1 MSEVVKKDCQ
11 NPNMLGQET
20 QYMYAGNFE
29 SFRKFYENI
38 LILSLRSTPFC
49 IQTANLIGFF
59 AEIRITQFFKRIFL
73 NQFSAFS

>member
-11 NPNMLGQET
+11 NPNMLGKET

-38 LILSLRSTPFC
+38 LILSLRSTPC
-49 IQTANLIGFF
+49 ILYTNS
-59 AEIRITQFFKRIFL
+59 KSNRIFRRDK
-73 NQFSAFS
+73 NNSIF